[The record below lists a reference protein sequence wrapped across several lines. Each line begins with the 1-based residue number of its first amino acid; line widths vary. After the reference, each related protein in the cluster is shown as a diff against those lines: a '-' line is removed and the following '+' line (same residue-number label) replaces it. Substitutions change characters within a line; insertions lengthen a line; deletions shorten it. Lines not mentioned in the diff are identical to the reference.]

1 MSGDICVCLTSRP
14 LGKEIAAIKWDLD
27 MLDSLNEDIQL
38 QADVNGKEVGRKGCT
53 TDQIYLLLRTY
64 FARRTKQFFSETLED
79 ISEGRMETLHAVSKV
94 VSSTKDNVLKYAG
107 DVGDWTEGQLNKKV
121 MSRLQQWGAAFND
134 RITVEGETSNLATR
148 LENYLNT
155 TSSRMA
161 ASPRG
166 PFKRVLD
173 AFNTNKFFTQTP

>member
-14 LGKEIAAIKWDLD
+14 LGKEIATIKWDLD

-38 QADVNGKEVGRKGCT
+38 QSDINGKDVGRKGCT

-79 ISEGRMETLHAVSKV
+79 ISEGRMDAMHAVSKAV
-94 VSSTKDNVLKYAG
+94 GSTKDNVLRYAG

-121 MSRLQQWGAAFND
+121 MSRLREWGAAFND
-134 RITVEGETSNLATR
+134 RITVEGEKENLATR
-148 LENYLNT
+148 LESFLNT
-155 TSSRMA
+155 TSTRMA
-161 ASPRG
+161 ASPHGR
-166 PFKRVLD
+166 FKRLLD
-173 AFNTNKFFTQTP
+173 AVNTNKFFTQTP